1 MTMDTQKK
9 TALEKKIVIGLA
21 MGFAVT
27 LTLSLRSAGMLS
39 FGGTKVPAVS
49 SVAPM
54 ESVNASR
61 SIGSMVRERWNE
73 ANAVGGS
80 NAATVSTERS
90 TPIYTAEDLRDPF
103 KQLLPAPAPAASS
116 QQTGAGAGSSQHT
129 ASGLG
134 SSEAIVSPPSLTIQ
148 GILWGGKM
156 PQAIINGKVYNVYD
170 RVSGAKIIAIR
181 RDGVLIEH
189 QGASV
194 LYSLADTQRQN
205 QSGSGFSPLGR

>member
-1 MTMDTQKK
+1 MDTQKK

-39 FGGTKVPAVS
+39 FGGPKAPAAS
-49 SVAPM
+49 SGVPM

-103 KQLLPAPAPAASS
+103 KQLLPAPAPTASS
-116 QQTGAGAGSSQHT
+116 QQAGVGAGSSPHT
-129 ASGLG
+129 A

-205 QSGSGFSPLGR
+205 QSGPGFSPLGR